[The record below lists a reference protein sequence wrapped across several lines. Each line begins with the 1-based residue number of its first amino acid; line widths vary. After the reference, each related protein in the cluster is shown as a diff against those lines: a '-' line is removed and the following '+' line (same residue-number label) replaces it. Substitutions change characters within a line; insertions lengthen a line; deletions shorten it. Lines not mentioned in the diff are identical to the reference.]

1 MSKKV
6 AKKPEAEKENPMR
19 EVRIEKLVLNISVGE
34 SGDKLTKGTTQIMKQ
49 ARFLRTLPDKKP
61 SHLALVTLSEASA
74 SSVMRRSPFTSLS
87 EVIRPTK
94 SLSVDSRLRIAN
106 SKRRIFP
113 IQDASDSVF
122 KSISTSE

>member
-1 MSKKV
+1 
-6 AKKPEAEKENPMR
+6 MR
-19 EVRIEKLVLNISVGE
+19 EIRIEKLVLNISVGE
-34 SGDKLTKGTTQIMKQ
+34 SGDKLTKGTTQIIKQ
-49 ARFLRTLPDKKP
+49 ARFLRTLLDKKL
-61 SHLALVTLSEASA
+61 SHLALVTLFEASA

-94 SLSVDSRLRIAN
+94 SSSVDSRLRIAN
-106 SKRRIFP
+106 SKRRTFP